1 MWFKKILPVKRV
13 KDVVKWSFSFKAEF
27 IYHNISI
34 IGYYIVLIVQIFQL
48 RYHMIATCMGG
59 CFLVG
64 KWLWTRHSMW
74 SDPLLSRDFELEKIR
89 ELPCIFL
96 SSHFSRDLKALSTLK
111 LLSKILY
118 IQLYILFSVQHTN
131 PNRPGWICISHKIWK
146 ICSIIYE
153 ESYCMIHTDIDS
165 NTFSIL
171 WRYYQSLIS

>member
-1 MWFKKILPVKRV
+1 MDWKWIQSILGHFEEKCKCHHMTEWPLLHRFRGHFMVTPVR
-13 KDVVKWSFSFKAEF
+13 
-27 IYHNISI
+27 
-34 IGYYIVLIVQIFQL
+34 
-48 RYHMIATCMGG
+48 GG
-59 CFLVG
+59 AYLVG
-64 KWLWTRHSMW
+64 KWLWMRHSMW
-74 SDPLLSRDFELEKIR
+74 SQPLFSRDFELEKIR